1 MSLLENKKNNSRIKQ
16 LNQISEYSEN
26 NNDKIKN
33 NKNKAKDLNQKENE
47 EEEEDEEDS
56 KNNNV
61 SEEEYNEGNEEED
74 EYEEIDEEN
83 LSLLSLYKYKLN
95 YDEKMKLYPRPETSS
110 VIYKNSNSE
119 NDFVSNQNNIEIK
132 PSVRAQFINIE
143 ESNSYI
149 KLIRPSQYLIPNNL
163 NKFYNTLNL
172 FGLNIEP
179 FSLDEKQN
187 NLEFIQKIKIKIDD
201 NKYNKILKC
210 TKCNSYYHKLNFNLL
225 LISDNNFFHIYKYY
239 CFICKNF
246 EKFFVPSFEDKQQK
260 EENIN
265 INKIFL
271 IPQNLSY
278 KPTIEYLIDKNNDND
293 IIKNLIQIII
303 IDLSNK
309 DFVKFILETLMKKL
323 NEINE
328 IELDKTGN
336 DVKYILIAYHLNK
349 IYFIYLNKIS
359 KSLCIS
365 IMGDLKNPF
374 CPVESNKLFC
384 SKNNFI
390 ELISNF
396 YNYFFSNKINFSK
409 DSFDCSDLNNSIIKS
424 IFSLIKINKFNEN
437 INKNNK
443 YYFHLIL
450 FSLFNHNINI
460 DLFKENKIFNI
471 FLSFFLIT
479 SKKNINI
486 PFIDNINVH
495 NIKLYYFPIEYEN
508 KDDINQKYNEINIIL
523 NKLLNISNYI
533 YEIKLNLCYD
543 KNIFK
548 NYNNNDLI
556 YISFIPNKI
565 SLNKI
570 YILPQNG
577 KANILSSVYMQYNI
591 EYYTFFDKY
600 KHIRL
605 LTLINKVSNDP
616 IETFKS
622 FDEEVL
628 FRINL
633 AYHIIELNLTKNN
646 YNSINNLCTNIT
658 NKTDKLFSKIIN
670 NIIKKIKKT
679 FGKFYK
685 EGAEKKGIFIPNSTK
700 LFPLY
705 LFSFIKQISNGQN
718 LNLLNLLYDCKLKSF
733 IKNIYPNLLN
743 IEYKSKSDKEKFSMQ
758 PLSISFMDRTQLL
771 LHDDGFYITL
781 LVNNEIKDKI
791 KEHYLKRN
799 EEQDKIYF
807 KSDSYIINDNI
818 KNKLIKIIFLND
830 NMILNKNVLN
840 IFLEDKIIENINNE
854 IDDDEK
860 DELNNEYIQNDISYS
875 DFYRII
881 SQNLFEYFE

>member
-110 VIYKNSNSE
+110 IIYKNSNSE
-119 NDFVSNQNNIEIK
+119 NNFVSNQNNIEIK

-309 DFVKFILETLMKKL
+309 DFVKFILETLMEKL

-396 YNYFFSNKINFSK
+396 
-409 DSFDCSDLNNSIIKS
+409 
-424 IFSLIKINKFNEN
+424 
-437 INKNNK
+437 
-443 YYFHLIL
+443 
-450 FSLFNHNINI
+450 
-460 DLFKENKIFNI
+460 
-471 FLSFFLIT
+471 
-479 SKKNINI
+479 
-486 PFIDNINVH
+486 
-495 NIKLYYFPIEYEN
+495 
-508 KDDINQKYNEINIIL
+508 
-523 NKLLNISNYI
+523 
-533 YEIKLNLCYD
+533 
-543 KNIFK
+543 
-548 NYNNNDLI
+548 
-556 YISFIPNKI
+556 
-565 SLNKI
+565 
-570 YILPQNG
+570 
-577 KANILSSVYMQYNI
+577 
-591 EYYTFFDKY
+591 
-600 KHIRL
+600 
-605 LTLINKVSNDP
+605 
-616 IETFKS
+616 
-622 FDEEVL
+622 
-628 FRINL
+628 
-633 AYHIIELNLTKNN
+633 
-646 YNSINNLCTNIT
+646 
-658 NKTDKLFSKIIN
+658 
-670 NIIKKIKKT
+670 
-679 FGKFYK
+679 
-685 EGAEKKGIFIPNSTK
+685 
-700 LFPLY
+700 
-705 LFSFIKQISNGQN
+705 
-718 LNLLNLLYDCKLKSF
+718 
-733 IKNIYPNLLN
+733 
-743 IEYKSKSDKEKFSMQ
+743 
-758 PLSISFMDRTQLL
+758 
-771 LHDDGFYITL
+771 
-781 LVNNEIKDKI
+781 
-791 KEHYLKRN
+791 
-799 EEQDKIYF
+799 
-807 KSDSYIINDNI
+807 
-818 KNKLIKIIFLND
+818 
-830 NMILNKNVLN
+830 
-840 IFLEDKIIENINNE
+840 
-854 IDDDEK
+854 
-860 DELNNEYIQNDISYS
+860 
-875 DFYRII
+875 
-881 SQNLFEYFE
+881 